1 MHRKT
6 ITDIDDFTAARI
18 TTLWDGIAP
27 SMIEGIAT
35 DLFYAKEEGTLDDGD
50 LKILTETESL
60 LRRLDSGDLKGSPV
74 VFRDAV
80 QGWLAY
86 FFRSA
91 ETPVGMNLA
100 PVYRLAAELSDLAEV
115 IERAERAAEPNEP
128 WADGAPASA

>member
-6 ITDIDDFTAARI
+6 ITGVDDFTATRI
-18 TTLWDGIAP
+18 TALWDSVIH
-27 SMIEGIAT
+27 SMIEGLDT
-35 DLFYAKEEGTLDDGD
+35 DLFYAREEETLNIEE
-50 LKILTETESL
+50 LKILAETETA
-60 LRRLDSGDLKGSPV
+60 LRRLDSGEQQGSPV

-86 FFRSA
+86 FFRHA

-115 IERAERAAEPNEP
+115 IEQAERAAEPNDP
-128 WADGAPASA
+128 WAVGAPASA